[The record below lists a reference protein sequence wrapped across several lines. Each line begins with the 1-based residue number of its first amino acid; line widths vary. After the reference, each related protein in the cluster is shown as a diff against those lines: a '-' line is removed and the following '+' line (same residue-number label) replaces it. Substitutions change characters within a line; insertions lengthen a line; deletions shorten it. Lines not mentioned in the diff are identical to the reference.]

1 MSAAICLVRF
11 LPLSLGGEV
20 TLEVSTHPTPEIS
33 SRPHGPRGRCHFKR
47 SASPV
52 PTTFYRFRISNPE
65 PSDNAGKFC
74 GMSCRLRRLP
84 EPLVHHPQRT
94 RRRSTTPSPSLTQL
108 TVSPSH
114 SPGTVLPIHM
124 RQHCRIFFW
133 RQMETGPVTMTGPVP
148 YQQSV
153 GETFSPTRPSR
164 SGSRRYRRSTGP
176 LRLWP
181 SGHPSRSA
189 PRVESRCNREV

>member
-11 LPLSLGGEV
+11 LRLSMGGEV

-114 SPGTVLPIHM
+114 SPGTVLPLHM
-124 RQHCRIFFW
+124 RQHCRKFFW

-181 SGHPSRSA
+181 SGHPSRSV